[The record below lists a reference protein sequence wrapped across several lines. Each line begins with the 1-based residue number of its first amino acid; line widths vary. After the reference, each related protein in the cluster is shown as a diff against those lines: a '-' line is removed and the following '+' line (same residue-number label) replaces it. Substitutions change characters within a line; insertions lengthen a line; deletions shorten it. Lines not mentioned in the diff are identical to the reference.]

1 MRRRSAKPPKND
13 WFLVRRGLLLVNLII
28 FSLLAWGFTGEYLRH
43 RRLKA
48 EISRLTEEA
57 EQLRADNSET
67 AQLSR
72 HFAADEAM
80 EREARVKLGL
90 RKPGESVIIVKD
102 TEPEPLAPTDSTR
115 PTGPD
120 TAGPLG
126 NLRLWW
132 QYFFGARDR
141 TS

>member
-1 MRRRSAKPPKND
+1 MQHRSAKPQKND
-13 WFLVRRGLLLVNLII
+13 WFLVRRGLLFVNLAVFGLI
-28 FSLLAWGFTGEYLRH
+28 AWGFTGEYLRH

-48 EISRLTEEA
+48 EIIRLTEETERLQA
-57 EQLRADNSET
+57 ANFET

-102 TEPEPLAPTDSTR
+102 TEPEPLEPSDSAR
-115 PTGPD
+115 SADPD

-132 QYFFGARDR
+132 QYFFGTRDR